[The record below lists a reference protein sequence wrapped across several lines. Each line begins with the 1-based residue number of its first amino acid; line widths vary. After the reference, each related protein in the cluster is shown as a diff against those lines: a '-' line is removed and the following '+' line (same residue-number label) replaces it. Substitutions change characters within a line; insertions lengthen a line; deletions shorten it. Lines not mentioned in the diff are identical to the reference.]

1 MTSVPHP
8 HCPLCSTEAEHYHR
22 DKRRT
27 YLQCNG
33 CRLVFVPCEFFPSQD
48 EERAV
53 YDLHQNGPEDAGY
66 RRFLSRSSVPVIERI
81 PRGAHGLDF
90 GCGPGPT
97 LSVMFEEQGYAMA
110 VYDPLFAADE
120 SVLTVDYDFVTA
132 TEVVEHF
139 QRPRESLEAMWRC
152 VKPGGVLGLMTKLV
166 IDREAFSS
174 WHYTHDETHVCF
186 YSRETFEWLAQ
197 QWQTEPTFV
206 GNDVI
211 ILQKPSND

>member
-1 MTSVPHP
+1 MTSVRYPN
-8 HCPLCSTEAEHYHR
+8 CPLCSSKAEHYHR
-22 DKRRT
+22 DKRRA

-33 CRLVFVPCEFFPSQD
+33 CRLVFVPREFFLSPD

-66 RRFLSRSSVPVIERI
+66 RRFLSRLSVPVIERI
-81 PRGAHGLDF
+81 PPGAHGLDF

-97 LSVMFEEQGYAMA
+97 LSVMFEELGHAMA

-152 VKPGGVLGLMTKLV
+152 VKPGGVLGMMTKLV

-174 WHYTHDETHVCF
+174 WHYTHDKTHVCF
-186 YSRETFEWLAQ
+186 YSRETFKWLAQ
-197 QWQTEPTFV
+197 QWHSELTFV

-211 ILQKPSND
+211 ILQKP